1 MDELIKLEALV
12 LLPVSHNRAALGIN
26 QRLVQQKSASLLK
39 LVALSW
45 LLCLHRGNIQMSG
58 GSWSKTRDV
67 IAIDVI
73 RGFCGVLLN
82 GFPTKTSTPG
92 GG

>member
-45 LLCLHRGNIQMSG
+45 PLCLHRGNIPFEWRVMVKDEG
-58 GSWSKTRDV
+58 CR
-67 IAIDVI
+67 
-73 RGFCGVLLN
+73 CY
-82 GFPTKTSTPG
+82 
-92 GG
+92 